1 MEEGERAADV
11 APVPLPPGAS
21 VVGGDVGEWVRMSSG
36 GAG

>member
-11 APVPLPPGAS
+11 APVALHPRAS
-21 VVGGDVGEWVRMSSG
+21 VVGGDGGEWVRMSSA